1 MISNKF
7 LRIVLFIVFAVFT
20 AYSGE
25 AQTVPDTVY
34 FTVSMDAPATHY
46 FHVEMECDG
55 KSETDYAFKMPIW
68 TPGYYW
74 RLNFAKNVTNFS
86 AENENGNKLE
96 YTKAD
101 LNTWQI
107 KGIKEGKVKI
117 SYDVFAYERSVADPF
132 LDDGRAFISPTGI
145 YLFREGLIQKP
156 VVVKIKPYKSWTT
169 VNTGLDKVAGKKNTW
184 FAKNFDVLYDCPVL
198 AGNMEILSFETGGIP
213 YTIAMENPAEFDR
226 ATYIS
231 DFKKIIESATKLIGD
246 VPYDHYSFL
255 IMDQGM
261 GGLEH
266 SNSMAVFS
274 NSNYDITNSEGY
286 KGWLS
291 FISHEFFHLYN
302 VKRIR
307 PIALGPFD
315 YCNENLTHMLWVAEG
330 FTVYYEY
337 MVLNR
342 AGLMP
347 RQEVLDAFSST
358 IARFEN
364 KDGRK
369 ILTATL
375 ASYDTWLNF
384 FNWNNHTDHT
394 TISYYNI
401 GCALGMLLDLKIR
414 QETGNEKSLDD
425 VMRTIYYDLHK
436 KQNRGYTD
444 DEFREICEKMAGCSL
459 EEIFHYAET
468 TDPMDYQK
476 YLNSAGIEMNL
487 TPEKQLSYG
496 ITVRKNGEDWVIT
509 DIDRNSPA
517 WKIGLSIKDRI
528 VLVDGNEANSENL
541 EKIKNPQEE
550 GTINLKIERRSGVEE
565 FTVESFVKES
575 CNYKMKPAG
584 EISQKQAKF
593 LDSWIME

>member
-7 LRIVLFIVFAVFT
+7 LRIVLFIVFAVSTVF
-20 AYSGE
+20 AGK
-25 AQTVPDTVY
+25 AQTTPDTV
-34 FTVSMDAPATHY
+34 FFAVSMDAPATHY

-86 AENENGNKLE
+86 AENENGNQLE
-96 YTKAD
+96 YTKTD

-145 YLFREGLIQKP
+145 YLFREGQIQKP
-156 VVVKIKPYKSWTT
+156 VIVEINTYNEWTT
-169 VNTGLDKVAGKKNTW
+169 VHTGLDKVAGKKNTW
-184 FAKNFDVLYDCPVL
+184 FARNFDVLYDCPVL

-226 ATYIS
+226 ATYIG
-231 DFKKIIESATKLIGD
+231 DFKKIVESATNLIGD

-274 NSNYDITNSEGY
+274 NSNYDITNSAGY

-291 FISHEFFHLYN
+291 FIAHEFFHLYN
-302 VKRIR
+302 VKTIR
-307 PIALGPFD
+307 PIELGPFD

-337 MVLNR
+337 LVLNR

-347 RQEVLDAFSST
+347 RQEVLDALSST

-369 ILTATL
+369 ILTATQ

-444 DEFREICEKMAGCSL
+444 DEFREICEKTAGCSL

-476 YLNSAGIEMNL
+476 YLKSAGVEMNL
-487 TPEKQLSYG
+487 TPEKQLTYG
-496 ITVRKNGEDWVIT
+496 ITVRRNGEDWVIT
-509 DIDRNSPA
+509 DIDRNSTA
-517 WKIGLSIKDRI
+517 WKIGLSIKDKI
-528 VLVDGNEANSENL
+528 VLVDGNTANSDNL
-541 EKIKNPQEE
+541 KKLKNPQEE

-575 CNYKMKPAG
+575 CNYKMKPVAD
-584 EISQKQAKF
+584 INQKQAKF
-593 LDSWIME
+593 LDSWVRE